1 MASVE
6 NEPKVSTDN
15 SLDLEKAGA
24 VGVTEEDNKTEEIQ
38 YPGWSKLFLIM
49 IALYLSM
56 FLIALVR

>member
-24 VGVTEEDNKTEEIQ
+24 VGVAEEDNKTEEIQ